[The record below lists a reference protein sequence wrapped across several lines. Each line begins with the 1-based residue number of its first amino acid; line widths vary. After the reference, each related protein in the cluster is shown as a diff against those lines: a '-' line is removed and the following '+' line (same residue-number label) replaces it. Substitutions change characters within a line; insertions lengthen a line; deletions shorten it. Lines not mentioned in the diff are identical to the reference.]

1 MQSGR
6 RAAGARLS
14 AGRRQH
20 LAVGRAAMAS
30 ASDSTL
36 REALAATE
44 DSLKQ
49 ARADAWGAF
58 DALVES
64 EAQRA
69 VDMLVIELEQRIG
82 PLVGAVMR
90 LGGDPRL
97 CWAEWPPVRHPPA
110 PQNLLARGAGSSSA
124 GGAPRCGELGGA
136 TPPPVGRPHAQGS

>member
-1 MQSGR
+1 
-6 RAAGARLS
+6 
-14 AGRRQH
+14 
-20 LAVGRAAMAS
+20 MAS

-36 REALAATE
+36 REALRAAE

-69 VDMLVIELEQRIG
+69 VDMLVIELERRIG
-82 PLVGAVMR
+82 PLVRAVMR

-124 GGAPRCGELGGA
+124 AGTPRCGELGGA
-136 TPPPVGRPHAQGS
+136 RPRR

>member
-1 MQSGR
+1 
-6 RAAGARLS
+6 
-14 AGRRQH
+14 
-20 LAVGRAAMAS
+20 MAS

-36 REALAATE
+36 REALRAAE

-69 VDMLVIELEQRIG
+69 VDMLVIELERRIG
-82 PLVGAVMR
+82 PLVRAVMR

-110 PQNLLARGAGSSSA
+110 PQNLLARGAGSFSA
-124 GGAPRCGELGGA
+124 AGAPGRGELGGA
-136 TPPPVGRPHAQGS
+136 TPPPVGHPHAHGS